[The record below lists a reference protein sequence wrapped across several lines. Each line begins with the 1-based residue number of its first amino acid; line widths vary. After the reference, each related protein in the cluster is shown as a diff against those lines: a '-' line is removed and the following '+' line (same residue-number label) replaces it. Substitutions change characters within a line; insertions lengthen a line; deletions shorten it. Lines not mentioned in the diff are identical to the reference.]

1 MTNVFEQF
9 NSTVQKAID
18 TFKSKEV
25 SNQIIDFNVDAYNN
39 TIALFDTVS
48 NQSFTTYTKEVKKFN
63 ETLREN
69 AKKAVEFAS
78 NQKVFA
84 GSK

>member
-9 NSTVQKAID
+9 NSTVQKAIE
-18 TFKSKEV
+18 TIKSKEV
-25 SNQIIDFNVDAYNN
+25 SNQIIDFNIDAYNN

>member
-9 NSTVQKAID
+9 NTTVQKAID

-25 SNQIIDFNVDAYNN
+25 SNQIIDFNIDAYNN

-48 NQSFTTYTKEVKKFN
+48 NQSFTTYTKEVKNFN

-69 AKKAVEFAS
+69 AKKAIEFAS
-78 NQKVFA
+78 NQKVYK